1 LTNSK
6 SYDTINIPKV
16 KEIIIMNNFLFENV
30 ETGERFFVQC
40 DNEMECEEILL
51 ANEID
56 PDEVIM
62 LDVYD
67 DHEAEILG
75 YDTY

>member
-1 LTNSK
+1 
-6 SYDTINIPKV
+6 
-16 KEIIIMNNFLFENV
+16 MRNFLMEDF

-40 DNEMECEEILL
+40 DNELEIEEILL
-51 ANEID
+51 ANDID
-56 PDEVIM
+56 PDGVE
-62 LDVYD
+62 LLGDYD

>member
-1 LTNSK
+1 MK
-6 SYDTINIPKV
+6 
-16 KEIIIMNNFLFENV
+16 NFLFENV

>member
-1 LTNSK
+1 MT
-6 SYDTINIPKV
+6 
-16 KEIIIMNNFLFENV
+16 NFLMEDF

-40 DNEMECEEILL
+40 DNELEIEDILL
-51 ANEID
+51 ANDID
-56 PDEVIM
+56 PDSVE
-62 LDVYD
+62 LLGDYT